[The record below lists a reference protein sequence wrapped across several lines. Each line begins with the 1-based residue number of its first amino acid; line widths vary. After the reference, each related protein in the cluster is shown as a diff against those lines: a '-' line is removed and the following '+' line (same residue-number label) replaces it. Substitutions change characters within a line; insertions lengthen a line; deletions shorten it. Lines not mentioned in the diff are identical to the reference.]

1 MARTSQQMNAVPAQV
16 EPEESAPEAV
26 TAAVDSPAA
35 ETVKK
40 AADLATALKVFVGAL
55 VIFAGLVAASVKV
68 LAEIPTRSDLSKA
81 IKPVVE
87 SVEAHGKRLD
97 AIEAHDSVM
106 EARHDAQQTA
116 ITEALRQLSDDQRE
130 LLRAVLRQGRA
141 PR

>member
-1 MARTSQQMNAVPAQV
+1 MATSPRMDAVPEHVAR
-16 EPEESAPEAV
+16 EETAPESV
-26 TAAVDSPAA
+26 TAVVDSPAA

-68 LAEIPTRSDLSKA
+68 LAEIPSRADLNKA

-87 SVEAHGKRLD
+87 SVEAHGKRID

-116 ITEALRQLSDDQRE
+116 TLNALKELSEGQRE